1 MKTAVL
7 LSGQM
12 RSADVCLASIQK
24 HVLSRLGDYDLL
36 AHIADDED
44 AWKLELFEPTRAVVV
59 KQPKFDEKNY
69 IHRTGRGVIGVQQ
82 VLRMFWSMEESN
94 KLKKQAEAERGAPYD
109 WVIRL
114 RPDTQFFS
122 DLEDLATLEPD
133 AAYIPTFC
141 NYWGYQDRFAFGS
154 SKWMDAYHDKCG
166 DLLDTY
172 IAEGGIYHPETYL
185 KWVLD
190 RAGAPIKRTQILFD
204 TLRKDGSRIRASWH
218 KCYGDIVPP
227 WREAFQAA

>member
-7 LSGQM
+7 ISGQM
-12 RSADVCLASIQK
+12 RSADVCIASIQK
-24 HVLSRLGDYDLL
+24 HVLSRIGDHDII

-44 AWKLELFEPTRAVVV
+44 AWKLELFEPARAVVE
-59 KQPKFDEKNY
+59 KQPELDEKNY

-82 VLRMFWSMEESN
+82 VLRMFWSMEQSN
-94 KLKKQAEAERGAPYD
+94 KLKKQMEAERGAKYD

-122 DLEDLATLEPD
+122 DIEDLATLD
-133 AAYIPTFC
+133 ANALYVPTFC

-154 SKWMDAYHDKCG
+154 SPWMDAYHDKTG

-172 IAEGGIYHPETYL
+172 IAEGGIYHPESYL
-185 KWVLD
+185 KWAVD
-190 RAGAPIKRTQILFD
+190 RAGAPVKRTEILFD
-204 TLRKDGSRIRASWH
+204 TLRKDGSRIRAAWH
-218 KCYGDIVPP
+218 DCYGDVVPSWKKP
-227 WREAFQAA
+227 FIAA